1 MRDLVLG
8 AMLFLLRVHKLP
20 RLRILGFAHPL
31 RNSNDNPSRNRHL
44 AGNEGVTRGG
54 GCGSKLLRESGMWAV
69 CDADLLHEHDHH
81 AELIAQADALHATD
95 KDTMFDLQM
104 RWTQGDAQLL
114 KDELMNHAKRK
125 LITATLHK
133 ILVPIMKDGYNP
145 RVIEFLT
152 SAVLRKAYA
161 PAFFDEDT
169 VTRFITPMQG
179 SHALKKVI
187 DDVSA
192 YMHTL
197 SAPVD
202 SELSAAEFETL
213 CEAF

>member
-1 MRDLVLG
+1 VRDLVLG
-8 AMLFLLRVHKLP
+8 AMLFLLRIHKLP

-31 RNSNDNPSRNRHL
+31 RNSNNNLSRNRQL

-69 CDADLLHEHDHH
+69 CDADLLYEHDRHT
-81 AELIAQADALHATD
+81 ELIAQADALHATN

-125 LITATLHK
+125 LIAATLHK
-133 ILVPIMKDGYNP
+133 VLVPIMQDGYNP

-169 VTRFITPMQG
+169 VMRFITPLQG
-179 SHALKKVI
+179 GNALKKII

-192 YMHTL
+192 YMHKF
-197 SAPVD
+197 SAPFD
-202 SELSAAEFETL
+202 SELSEAGFKAL
-213 CEAF
+213 CEAM